1 MYQDIIGWS
10 GFFFYSICYFP
21 QIYGIYKN
29 ESPELNMTF
38 MYLQFLGASSMFTYG
53 VLKTL
58 YPIIVLNA
66 FSWICVVFIIIGM
79 LKNKKENT

>member
-1 MYQDIIGWS
+1 
-10 GFFFYSICYFP
+10 
-21 QIYGIYKN
+21 
-29 ESPELNMTF
+29 
-38 MYLQFLGASSMFTYG
+38 MFTYG